1 MNEQKKYKAVIGL
14 EVHAQLLTKTK
25 AYSSDSNIYG
35 AKPNTKISTVSL
47 GHPGTLPM
55 TNSKVIESAVKLGIS
70 LGCKIRKRNEYAR
83 KNYFYADLPK
93 GYQITQDKTPICN
106 GGQINIKNK
115 DGSIKKIRLTR
126 IHMEEDAGKSI
137 HNLDPFNTLI
147 DLNRAGVPLVEI
159 VSEPD
164 INTADEAYQYI
175 TEIRKILRYLEIC
188 DGNME
193 EGSLR
198 CDANIS
204 VMLKNSKHFGTKVEV
219 KNMNSRSNI
228 KRAIKFEIDRQI
240 KILES
245 GNKVIHETRSFNAVN
260 NTTISMRHK
269 EKANDYRYFPEPD
282 LQPIILSDKYIDS
295 IKKKLPLL
303 PNEIHEILTK
313 KFLLT
318 EYDSNVILD
327 DKATAFYFLELCK
340 HTTNYKLASNLIN
353 GCIKSYLN
361 SKTITIDELNINPRR
376 LSKLIILIENNLI
389 SNTIAVSKIFPLML
403 NSNMSP
409 EDIAEKN
416 NWLIKNNDNIIQEY
430 INQILKKY
438 PEKVIEFKNGKHG
451 LFGLF
456 MGEIM
461 KISKG
466 QADPKL
472 VKKLLESELKK

>member
-25 AYSSDSNIYG
+25 SYSSDSNIYG
-35 AKPNTKISTVSL
+35 AKPNTKISPVSL

-55 TNSKVIESAVKLGIS
+55 SNSKVIEFAVKLGIS

-106 GGQINIKNK
+106 GGQINITDKK
-115 DGSIKKIRLTR
+115 GSIKKIRLTR

-137 HNLDPFNTLI
+137 HDIDPFNTLI

-204 VMLKNSKHFGTKVEV
+204 VMLENSQDFGTKVEV
-219 KNMNSRSNI
+219 KNMNSRSNV
-228 KRAIKFEIDRQI
+228 KKAIKFEIERQI

-245 GNKVIHETRSFNAVN
+245 GKKVIHETRSFNSVN
-260 NTTISMRHK
+260 NTTLSMRHK

-295 IKKKLPLL
+295 IKKTLPLL
-303 PNEIHEILTK
+303 PNELHQIFTK
-313 KFLLT
+313 KFLLS

-327 DKATAFYFLELCK
+327 DKATAFYFLEVCK

-361 SKTITIDELNINPRR
+361 TKAITIDELAIKPRI
-376 LSKLIILIENNLI
+376 LSQLIILIENGLV
-389 SNTIAVSKIFPLML
+389 SNTIAVSKIFPEML
-403 NSNMSP
+403 NSNMLP
-409 EDIAEKN
+409 EDIAKNN
-416 NWLIKNNDNIIQEY
+416 NWLIKNNDKIIHDY
-430 INQILKKY
+430 IIQILKKY
-438 PEKVIEFKNGKHG
+438 PQKVIDYKNGKRG

-466 QADPKL
+466 QADPKTI
-472 VKKLLESELKK
+472 KKLLETELKK